1 MLDRIAAEL
10 AQDDPDLD
18 LMMSGWQARL
28 TPRLVLAQLSW
39 LGVSAMV
46 VAAAAVVESALMW
59 PIVALLL
66 AALSMQGLLALWGRW
81 R

>member
-1 MLDRIAAEL
+1 MLNCMAAEL

-28 TPRLVLAQLSW
+28 TPELVLAQLLW
-39 LGVSAMV
+39 FGVSVIV
-46 VAAAAVVESALMW
+46 VLVAAVVESALVW
-59 PIVALLL
+59 PIVGLLL
-66 AALSMQGLLALWGRW
+66 ASLSMQGLLVLWGRW